1 VESNRAA
8 PAAATRTVPG
18 RTVPARTE
26 PARTAPARTAPARTG
41 PTRIALGDI
50 EPNRRRGGDLRVL
63 LSPKTAGATS
73 GFMGALALQPGES
86 VSEHRH
92 PYSEE
97 FLYVVRGSVL
107 LRVDGETISLG
118 PDESVMTP
126 RNLPHR
132 LENHG
137 DEPAFCV
144 FHLGPLAPRPEL
156 GHVDTEPQPGGLAA
170 APAAGRAAASPGKT
184 G

>member
-1 VESNRAA
+1 MSVETNRAI
-8 PAAATRTVPG
+8 
-18 RTVPARTE
+18 
-26 PARTAPARTAPARTG
+26 
-41 PTRIALGDI
+41 RIALGDVA
-50 EPNRRRGGDLRVL
+50 PNRRRGGDLRVL
-63 LSPKTAGATS
+63 LSPRTAGATS
-73 GFMGALALQPGES
+73 GFMGALRLAPGES

-97 FLYVVRGSVL
+97 FLYVVRGHVVL
-107 LRVDGETISLG
+107 RAGGETIALA

-126 RNLPHR
+126 KDLPHR

-156 GHVDTEPQPGGLAA
+156 GHVDTEA
-170 APAAGRAAASPGKT
+170 APAAAEAAPLVGGTAAGSAGRAG
-184 G
+184 